1 MTSRFSSVLFSTT
14 LFSAA
19 ALLAVG
25 CSKQIETITV
35 PASTAPT
42 PIQPSATVSMPV
54 STPPSSTT
62 LGTAIDDTVVTASVK
77 SALLADADIKSIDFK
92 VETRKGEVMLS
103 GFVDNQSQKDRASTL
118 VKAVNGVKSVQNNVT
133 LKDGTTTV
141 GNKVDDTITTAKVK
155 AALVADEAIKS
166 MDIGVVTRKGEVQLS
181 GFVNSKSQIDRAVMI
196 AAKVDGVSKVN
207 NEMSIKQ

>member
-1 MTSRFSSVLFSTT
+1 MTTRFNSILFSTT

-25 CSKQIETITV
+25 CSKQIDT
-35 PASTAPT
+35 ATAPSSAAPT
-42 PIQPSATVSMPV
+42 AMQPSATVTLPASAPA
-54 STPPSSTT
+54 SSTT
-62 LGTAIDDTVVTASVK
+62 VGTAIDDTVVTASVK

-103 GFVDNQSQKDRASTL
+103 GFVDNQAQIDRATTL
-118 VKAVNGVKSVQNNVT
+118 AKAVDGVKSVQNKVT
-133 LKDGTTTV
+133 LKDGSTTV

-166 MDIGVVTRKGEVQLS
+166 MDIAVVTRKGEVQLS
-181 GFVNSKSQIDRAVMI
+181 GFVNSKSQIDRAVMV
-196 AAKVDGVSKVN
+196 ASKVDGVSSVN
-207 NEMSIKQ
+207 NEMSIKK

>member
-42 PIQPSATVSMPV
+42 PIQPSATVSMPA

>member
-42 PIQPSATVSMPV
+42 PIQPSATVSMPA

-196 AAKVDGVSKVN
+196 AAKVDGVSRVN